1 MMNNAEKLLERI
13 LELKRLEVADHR
25 MARRFI
31 AANYPLREVWLW
43 PEEKVRKFLQ
53 DERHTLEALR

>member
-1 MMNNAEKLLERI
+1 VNNAEKLHERI

-31 AANYPLREVWLW
+31 AANYPLREVWQW
-43 PEEKVRKFLQ
+43 PEDQVRHFIR
-53 DERHTLEALR
+53 DERQTLEALR